1 MFRGSLLTADDP
13 PLSPSRFRG
22 GASGPERTPGRR
34 LFLPPGL
41 SVAPCL
47 PASHALPV
55 RLLFP
60 SPALRPIVQGSD
72 LCLVLFRPSLFAS
85 SHQVVRTSRRTRPG
99 FSPFGPSLWS
109 LVLAHACWF
118 ASTPPPRSFLGQLLP
133 FHAVPAAPIWFT
145 VVSKTKLLNLFA
157 STVPLHFSLVVTQRT
172 EEGPFLLDPHVR
184 LRPTLWRHLDPG

>member
-72 LCLVLFRPSLFAS
+72 LCLVLFRPSLPR
-85 SHQVVRTSRRTRPG
+85 HTRSYG
-99 FSPFGPSLWS
+99 LLGGQDQDSALS
-109 LVLAHACWF
+109 V
-118 ASTPPPRSFLGQLLP
+118 PPCGLSF
-133 FHAVPAAPIWFT
+133 
-145 VVSKTKLLNLFA
+145 
-157 STVPLHFSLVVTQRT
+157 
-172 EEGPFLLDPHVR
+172 
-184 LRPTLWRHLDPG
+184 